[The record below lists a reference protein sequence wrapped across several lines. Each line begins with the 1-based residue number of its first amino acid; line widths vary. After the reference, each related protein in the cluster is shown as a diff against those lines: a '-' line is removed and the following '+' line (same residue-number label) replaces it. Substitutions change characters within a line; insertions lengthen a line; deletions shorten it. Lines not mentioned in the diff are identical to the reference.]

1 MNQTC
6 RRSDANSPHCRQCSK
21 LVTYRRYR
29 HSVNQGRPLNVINEA
44 ARFIEKTGG
53 EVKKGTDQ
61 VKQGGKR

>member
-1 MNQTC
+1 VGLPYDTG
-6 RRSDANSPHCRQCSK
+6 
-21 LVTYRRYR
+21 T
-29 HSVNQGRPLNVINEA
+29 QGRPLNVINEA